1 MAPIG
6 ETELD
11 IRSLSRGLWRRAWLP
26 VLLAILAAVATY
38 LGLGYVE
45 PLYTADTSIL
55 IEERESPLTR
65 PRDAVEPRAD
75 FDEPAIQSQV
85 EVIRSREIAE
95 AVIDRLDL
103 TRRPEFDPATRPS
116 LVTSLLV
123 MLKLKEHPADASIRQ
138 RVMDSYFNHLSVFP
152 LARSRVI
159 GVAFQAPA
167 PELAAEVAN
176 SVADTFVEL
185 QQQALRESAVAATAW
200 LEQEIDRLRSRV
212 AEAEEA
218 IAEFRRSNELFSG
231 GQSGNLSQQQLSDL
245 NAELARARAARA
257 ESESRA
263 ALIASLLAEG
273 GSLEASEEVLSSQLI
288 QRLRERQIALRAQ
301 IADLSTTLLP
311 GHPRIRAMQGQLTN
325 LEGQILQEAQRV
337 LASLNTA
344 ARVAAAREES
354 LLDSLNAAMAEVS
367 RSNVQ
372 EIELRALEREA
383 TAQRDLLE
391 SFLGRYREAVA
402 RTDADYLP
410 ADARIISRAV
420 APRDPS
426 YPKRIMMALVAAI
439 AVFLIT
445 AAILLLREFTSGRAF
460 RVISY
465 GMTSPAAGP
474 VDAPDMDFVS
484 VVEVQSHTE
493 RRSRPRLPRVHEPA
507 RKFAPPPAPVP
518 AFGSLAE
525 RELDEGVYAADDRG
539 RGEARDT
546 SPEPG
551 AEPEFYAATRADE
564 ANEPNAGLP
573 PVRSIERDPT
583 GTARLAE
590 IVASDAVRVALFA
603 GVEGGEGAGGLAY
616 ATAHRAV
623 REGKLRCVVV
633 DLGAR
638 PSASLGARGEPGLG
652 DLLAGEFSFG
662 EVIRRDDSS
671 RVHVIPMGT
680 VAMKPPLQRLQLVI
694 GALTHT
700 YDKVIVVA
708 DSLADWPD
716 EHLRPDLAAIVCGP
730 QTAEVLRAEAYEA
743 ALQRGARS
751 AIIVQSSDDGHSDEL
766 EASEAA

>member
-38 LGLGYVE
+38 VGLGRVE

-65 PRDAVEPRAD
+65 PRDSAEPRAD

-103 TRRPEFDPATRPS
+103 TRRPEFDPATHPS

-138 RVMDSYFNHLSVFP
+138 RVMDSYFERLSVFP

-159 GVAFQAPA
+159 GVAFQAPT

-185 QQQALRESAVAATAW
+185 QQQAQRESAIAATAW
-200 LEQEIDRLRSRV
+200 LEQEIDRLRGRV

-218 IAEFRRSNELFSG
+218 IAEFRTSNELFSG
-231 GQSGNLSQQQLSDL
+231 GQSGSLSQQQLSDL

-263 ALIASLLAEG
+263 ALIASLLADG

-301 IADLSTTLLP
+301 IADLSTTLLA
-311 GHPRIRAMQGQLTN
+311 GHPRIRAMQGQLAN

-354 LLDSLNAAMAEVS
+354 LLESLNAAMAEVS

-383 TAQRDLLE
+383 AAQRDLLE

-420 APRDPS
+420 APQDPS
-426 YPKRIMMALVAAI
+426 YPKRIMMAVVAAI
-439 AVFLIT
+439 AVFLLT

-460 RVISY
+460 RVVSY
-465 GMTSPAAGP
+465 GMTSSAAGP
-474 VDAPDMDFVS
+474 RDAPDADFVS
-484 VVEVQSHTE
+484 VVEVETHTE
-493 RRSRPRLPRVHEPA
+493 RRSRPRLPPAREPA
-507 RKFAPPPAPVP
+507 RKFAPPPAPVAALGP
-518 AFGSLAE
+518 IAE
-525 RELDEGVYAADDRG
+525 RELEEGVHAAEDSRL
-539 RGEARDT
+539 GEAEDT
-546 SPEPG
+546 SPEP
-551 AEPEFYAATRADE
+551 ETETEFQATRVVEAKEADTS
-564 ANEPNAGLP
+564 LP
-573 PVRSIERDPT
+573 PVRSVERDPT
-583 GTARLAE
+583 GTAQLAE

-603 GVEGGEGAGGLAY
+603 GVEGGEGAGGVAY
-616 ATAHRAV
+616 ATARQAV
-623 REGKLRCVVV
+623 REGKLRCVIV
-633 DLGAR
+633 DVGAH
-638 PSASLGARGEPGLG
+638 PSASLGAQGEPGLG

-680 VAMKPPLQRLQLVI
+680 VEMKPPLQRLQLVI

-700 YDKVIVVA
+700 YDKVLVVA
-708 DSLADWPD
+708 DSLSDWPD
-716 EHLRPDLAAIVCGP
+716 EHVRPDLAAIVCGP
-730 QTAEVLRAEAYEA
+730 QTTEVLRTEAYEA

-751 AIIVQSSDDGHSDEL
+751 AIIVRSSGDGHSDEL